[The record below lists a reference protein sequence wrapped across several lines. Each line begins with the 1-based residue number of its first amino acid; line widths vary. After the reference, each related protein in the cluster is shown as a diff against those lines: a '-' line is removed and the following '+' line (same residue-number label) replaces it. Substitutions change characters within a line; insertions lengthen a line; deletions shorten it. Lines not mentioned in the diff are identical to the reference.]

1 MKHSLKMKKMY
12 SIIIAFSA
20 LLFILYLNANKSS
33 KNYISHSNEPKV
45 GDRVKNNN
53 PSCKHYQSVGT
64 VKDIKSLKGD
74 KGKTIVYQVD
84 NDGSTY
90 SKGQTLVKTMDQLC
104 PL

>member
-1 MKHSLKMKKMY
+1 MKSLY
-12 SIIIAFSA
+12 SVILAFSS
-20 LLFILYLNANKSS
+20 LLFIIYINATNVK
-33 KNYISHSNEPKV
+33 KNYVSHSNEPKV

-74 KGKTIVYQVD
+74 KGKIIVYQVD